1 MRRRVSILICVFL
14 LFITIGANFITVE
27 AANITQ
33 KEKSYEI
40 AVVFD
45 NSGSMYDNESWS
57 RAKYAMEVFAAM
69 LNEGDVLKIYPMH
82 PVTTD
87 GKTKSGALQT
97 RRFLLC
103 RKKERV
109 RTGFHKRAGRGSR
122 NRDRGRRRAAGES

>member
-1 MRRRVSILICVFL
+1 MKELQMHIKS
-14 LFITIGANFITVE
+14 
-27 AANITQ
+27 

-69 LNEGDVLKIYPMH
+69 LNEGDVLKIFPMH

-87 GKTKSGALQT
+87 GKTKSGGSTSPIVVKSKSDISKISNTSQYK
-97 RRFLLC
+97 RLL
-103 RKKERV
+103 KVVNEVILYKQ
-109 RTGFHKRAGRGSR
+109 KSLI
-122 NRDRGRRRAAGES
+122 